1 MLWPKRPYVL
11 LQDYKTCN
19 NLIAHKNPP
28 INKKQP
34 PQEMSLMINF
44 DGAIFIKQS
53 TLGAGVFIRDDNQ
66 YFIAALS
73 CKGRAIMD

>member
-1 MLWPKRPYVL
+1 M
-11 LQDYKTCN
+11 LQDYKTCTD
-19 NLIAHKNPP
+19 LIAHKNPP

-44 DGAIFIKQS
+44 DLAIFIEQS
-53 TLGAGVFIRDDNQ
+53 TLGAGVFIRDDNR
-66 YFIAALS
+66 YLIVALS